1 MWLSTCVIIIICFK
15 FFLKIKIKQN
25 FNKTNK
31 QQHRMKIC
39 SFPKPSYFL
48 GNIFRCKNYYFRYL
62 WSSKL
67 NNETMKQ
74 PYVCVLF
81 YYLFCANHFM
91 YKFITSKV
99 RTLLCLEVCTILCV
113 IIPAT
118 RLWPVMITI
127 CSATLNTLVL
137 WNHHCSWGD
146 QCLWLSWIT
155 LALEF
160 TSQRMYIQ
168 AFV

>member
-1 MWLSTCVIIIICFK
+1 
-15 FFLKIKIKQN
+15 
-25 FNKTNK
+25 
-31 QQHRMKIC
+31 MKIC
-39 SFPKPSYFL
+39 SFPKHLIFL
-48 GNIFRCKNYYFRYL
+48 VTFSDAKIIFQI
-62 WSSKL
+62 SV
-67 NNETMKQ
+67 KQ
-74 PYVCVLF
+74 PYLCVLF
-81 YYLFCANHFM
+81 NYVFCANHFM
-91 YKFITSKV
+91 YKFINSKV
-99 RTLLCLEVCTILCV
+99 RTLLCLKLSTILWV
-113 IIPAT
+113 IFPAT

-137 WNHHCSWGD
+137 WNHYCSWGGGGGGGGY

>member
-1 MWLSTCVIIIICFK
+1 
-15 FFLKIKIKQN
+15 
-25 FNKTNK
+25 
-31 QQHRMKIC
+31 MKIC